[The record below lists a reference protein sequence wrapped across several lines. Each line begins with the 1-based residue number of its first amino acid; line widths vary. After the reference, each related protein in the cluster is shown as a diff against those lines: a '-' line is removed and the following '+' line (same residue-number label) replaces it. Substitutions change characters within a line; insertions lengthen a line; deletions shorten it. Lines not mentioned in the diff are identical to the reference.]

1 VIVATNPALS
11 HLSTAGGQTT
21 LCQQPSIAL
30 ALGGG
35 SARGLA
41 HVVML
46 EAFDELGIKP
56 VAIAGTSFGAMV
68 GGLYASGLSAL
79 EIRAV
84 VEDLLATRTE
94 IFRRVAKSYDGLR
107 NLWNFRAPSVVD
119 GVTLFEVLLPA
130 LRCDFASLKIPFSAV
145 AVDYYS
151 MQQVILDQGPVIP
164 AVAASCALP
173 SILRPV
179 VIGGRVLVDG
189 GFRNPCPWDVVAAK
203 AEYTVAVDV
212 TAITSRGDEQAVP
225 NPIEAWIGSTQI
237 LFHSIT
243 DAKIA
248 SAPPTLMIRPAVGI
262 FGTMDFSR
270 YREIFTASEPAKD
283 ELKRGLD
290 TLLSGGTVSD
300 RLVRLAALAQD

>member
-1 VIVATNPALS
+1 LNSAPDSKPQSV
-11 HLSTAGGQTT
+11 TADPTIG
-21 LCQQPSIAL
+21 L

-56 VAIAGTSFGAMV
+56 VAIAGTSIGSMI
-68 GGLYASGLSAL
+68 GGLYASGMSGA
-79 EIRAV
+79 EIRV
-84 VEDLLATRTE
+84 FVEELLSTRTE
-94 IFRRVAKSYDGLR
+94 IFRRLAKSSDGLR

-130 LRCDFASLKIPFSAV
+130 LRCDFDSLKIPFSAV
-145 AVDYYS
+145 AVDFYAMS
-151 MQQVILDQGPVIP
+151 QVVIEQGPVVP
-164 AVAASCALP
+164 AVAASSALP

-189 GFRNPCPWDVVAAK
+189 GFRNPCPWDVVAPK
-203 AEYTVAVDV
+203 ADYTVAVDV
-212 TAITSRGDEQAVP
+212 SGTNSRGNDQAIP

-237 LFHSIT
+237 LFHSIS

-248 SAPPTLMIRPAVGI
+248 ANPPSLMVRPAVGI
-262 FGTMDFSR
+262 YGTMDFPKF
-270 YREIFTASEPAKD
+270 REIFTASEPAKD
-283 ELKRGLD
+283 ELKRGLER
-290 TLLSGGTVSD
+290 LILSKPAPK
-300 RLVRLAALAQD
+300 LC

>member
-1 VIVATNPALS
+1 LNSAPDSNPQS
-11 HLSTAGGQTT
+11 VTADPTIG
-21 LCQQPSIAL
+21 L

-56 VAIAGTSFGAMV
+56 VAIAGTSIGSMI
-68 GGLYASGLSAL
+68 GGLYASGMSGA
-79 EIRAV
+79 EIRV
-84 VEDLLATRTE
+84 FVEELLSTRTE
-94 IFRRVAKSYDGLR
+94 IFRRLAKSSDGLR

-130 LRCDFASLKIPFSAV
+130 LRCDFDSLKIPFSAV
-145 AVDYYS
+145 AVDFYAMS
-151 MQQVILDQGPVIP
+151 QVVIEQGPVVP
-164 AVAASCALP
+164 AVAASSALP

-189 GFRNPCPWDVVAAK
+189 GFRNPCPWDVVAPK
-203 AEYTVAVDV
+203 ADYTVAVDV
-212 TAITSRGDEQAVP
+212 SGTNSRGNDQAIP

-237 LFHSIT
+237 LFHSIS

-248 SAPPTLMIRPAVGI
+248 ANPPSLMVRPAVGI
-262 FGTMDFSR
+262 YGTMDFPKF
-270 YREIFTASEPAKD
+270 REIFTASEPAKD
-283 ELKRGLD
+283 ELKRGLER
-290 TLLSGGTVSD
+290 LILSKPAPK
-300 RLVRLAALAQD
+300 LC